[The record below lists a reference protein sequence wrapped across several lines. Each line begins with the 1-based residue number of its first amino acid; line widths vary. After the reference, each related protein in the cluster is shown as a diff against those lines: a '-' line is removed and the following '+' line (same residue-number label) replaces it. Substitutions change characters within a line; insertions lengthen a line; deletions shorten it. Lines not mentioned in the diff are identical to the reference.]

1 MLATDLQH
9 GLVRWVQNYGDHILR
24 TLIQRSPKLPHH
36 SPRRHSSSSTSS
48 SSGTNGSV
56 ATKPRSKTE
65 LPTKPQRYRASELLH
80 PPFTPVRP
88 PTAFQAPANHSPT
101 HNFYGLGLMAPCH
114 MSPTMAA
121 AAAASGLV
129 NNQQG
134 MLMRIPTLLPTSTV
148 TPQPLVAGPSQG
160 PHSGVMYLPQLG
172 MQQQSPSLGSPSG
185 GTTALVLQGTPS
197 QSELS
202 GKEGGSSSLSVS
214 GGAGIATESSG
225 VSTNTEMISKLMQI
239 HPASAFHQVPSQHL
253 GSTFPEQQQA
263 QPQGGSAVGNVP
275 LQLTGSGHAQAHTV
289 SAAAQDHQHQPI
301 APTLPHFPLGT
312 NTSAPLDHTE
322 ALLPI
327 PQVVP
332 SITPLTAT
340 VAHNPHPPTPPLGH
354 RKEILCRYF
363 IAGQGHCPYGE
374 KCWFAHLEP
383 LGQIPQRD
391 FATLPQTTIP
401 SSPLHIQVPTQPHI
415 WNPSVPNVPVPYLTS
430 PPQSPLGGYLASTDP
445 SGIRT
450 PILHPTPPYSFPG
463 QSSILVWQPGAR
475 GPRNF
480 PLLPSV
486 RPPLPVHIPVDP
498 MLRFSL
504 LAEVVVQS
512 DSPDHSGPIRNIT
525 QLTARAD
532 HFFISFENKVQD
544 YKILF
549 SGHHSH
555 QENWILQ
562 DTFEFQ
568 HKVTCMH
575 SCRLYQHLLLV
586 GTEAGHVLFCT
597 LRKAIQ
603 YNQSS
608 TITPV
613 CSVEVSMYTARIKER
628 ITHVQVH
635 AGIVLCMVTCGH
647 TIDEEGFSKGASI

>member
-48 SSGTNGSV
+48 SSGTNGV
-56 ATKPRSKTE
+56 TTKPRSKAE
-65 LPTKPQRYRASELLH
+65 LQPKPQRYRTPELLQ
-80 PPFTPVRP
+80 PPFAPLRP
-88 PTAFQAPANHSPT
+88 PTAFQTPANHSPT
-101 HNFYGLGLMAPCH
+101 HNFYGLGLMAPLGH
-114 MSPTMAA
+114 ISPSM
-121 AAAASGLV
+121 AASGLV

-148 TPQPLVAGPSQG
+148 APQPIVAPPQG
-160 PHSGVMYLPQLG
+160 AHSGMMYLPQLG
-172 MQQQSPSLGSPSG
+172 MQPSPSLGSPSG
-185 GTTALVLQGTPS
+185 TTGLVLQGQPES
-197 QSELS
+197 S
-202 GKEGGSSSLSVS
+202 GKEGGSSSLSLS
-214 GGAGIATESSG
+214 GGSGITTESSG
-225 VSTNTEMISKLMQI
+225 GSTNAEIISKLM
-239 HPASAFHQVPSQHL
+239 HPASAFHQVSSQHP
-253 GSTFPEQQQA
+253 GSSFPEQQQP
-263 QPQGGSAVGNVP
+263 QPQGGSVVGTLP
-275 LQLTGSGHAQAHTV
+275 LQLASTGHAQTHTV
-289 SAAAQDHQHQPI
+289 SVAAHQDHHHPQVP
-301 APTLPHFPLGT
+301 PNLPHFPLGT
-312 NTSAPLDHTE
+312 NIAAPVDHTE

-340 VAHNPHPPTPPLGH
+340 VAHTPHPQTPPLGH

-363 IAGQGHCPYGE
+363 IAGHGHCPYGE
-374 KCWFAHLEP
+374 KCWFAHPEP
-383 LGQIPQRD
+383 LGQIAHGD

-401 SSPLHIQVPTQPHI
+401 SSPLHIQVPTQPHV
-415 WNPSVPNVPVPYLTS
+415 WNPSLPNVPVPYLTS

-445 SGIRT
+445 SGMRT

-463 QSSILVWQPGAR
+463 QSPILVWGR

-486 RPPLPVHIPVDP
+486 RPPVPVHVPVDP

-504 LAEVVVQS
+504 LAEVVVHS
-512 DSPDHSGPIRNIT
+512 DSPDRSGPIQNIS

-532 HFFISFENKVQD
+532 HFFVSFENKVHD

-555 QENWILQ
+555 QESWILQ
-562 DTFEFQ
+562 DLFEFQ
-568 HKVTCMH
+568 HKVTCIH
-575 SCRLYQHLLLV
+575 SCRQYQHLLLV
-586 GTEAGHVLFCT
+586 GTEAGHVHFCT
-597 LRKAIQ
+597 LRKGNQ

-608 TITPV
+608 SITPI
-613 CSVEVSMYTARIKER
+613 CNVEVRCQTALGNVVYMC
-628 ITHVQVH
+628 TYVVQ
-635 AGIVLCMVTCGH
+635 G
-647 TIDEEGFSKGASI
+647 SISSR